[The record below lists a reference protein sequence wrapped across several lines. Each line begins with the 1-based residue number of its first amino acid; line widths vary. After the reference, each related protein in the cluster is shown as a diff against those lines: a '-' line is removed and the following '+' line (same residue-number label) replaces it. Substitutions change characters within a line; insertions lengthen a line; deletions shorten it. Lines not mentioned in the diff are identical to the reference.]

1 MLGSSSTADSTSHR
15 LFGPFSRSS
24 GCPKSLPEPL
34 GVPARVDAL
43 LLRRFAPSNV
53 LDVTLSSSDIA
64 AIRAAEKGLAAAL
77 EAPDPTA
84 WLAYYTEDAIFS
96 GPGAA
101 TIAGRA
107 GLLEIASRVVISSM
121 QISVDST
128 IGDGDFAATFGRA
141 TWVNGTKGS
150 DAPVVRRRLLM
161 VWRRET
167 DGQWR
172 IARELLNEDG

>member
-1 MLGSSSTADSTSHR
+1 M
-15 LFGPFSRSS
+15 
-24 GCPKSLPEPL
+24 
-34 GVPARVDAL
+34 
-43 LLRRFAPSNV
+43 
-53 LDVTLSSSDIA
+53 TLSSSDVA
-64 AIRAAEKGLAAAL
+64 AIREAEAGLAAAF

-84 WLAYYTEDAIFS
+84 WVPYYTEDAIFS

-101 TIAGRA
+101 TIVGRA
-107 GLLEIASRVVISSM
+107 ELLEAASGVVISSM

-128 IGDGDFAATFGRA
+128 IGDGGFAATFGRA
-141 TWVNGTKGS
+141 TWVSGTKGS

-172 IARELLNEDG
+172 IARELLNEDV